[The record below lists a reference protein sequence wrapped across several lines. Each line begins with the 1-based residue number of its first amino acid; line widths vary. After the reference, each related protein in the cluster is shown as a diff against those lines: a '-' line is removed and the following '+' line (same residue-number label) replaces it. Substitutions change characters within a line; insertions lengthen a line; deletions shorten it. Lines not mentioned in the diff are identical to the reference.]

1 MKTKKLVTTSM
12 LIAIAA
18 ILSLIIIFALPFGGS
33 ITAASMV
40 PIVLIGYLYGVR
52 WGVFGAFAY
61 SLIQMLVGMGT
72 ISAFFLPGD
81 SQMSIPAAVTICFID
96 YIAAYSCL
104 GLAGIFGKKF
114 KNKTWAIIC
123 GSIMVCIIRY
133 LFHTISGAIFFGTWA
148 EWFFADST
156 GLSQIT
162 VLKGF
167 CDWVM
172 NNFSGHGLSV
182 VYSLIYNGSYMIP
195 ETVIT
200 VIVTPILY
208 KALNKVVE

>member
-12 LIAIAA
+12 LIAIAT
-18 ILSLIIIFALPFGGS
+18 ILSLIIVFALPFGGS

-52 WGVFGAFAY
+52 WGIFSAFAY

-72 ISAFFLPGD
+72 VSAFFLPGE
-81 SQMSIPAAVTICFID
+81 SQMSVPAAIMICFID

-114 KNKTWAIIC
+114 KNRTLSIIC
-123 GSIMVCIIRY
+123 GTIMACTMRY
-133 LFHTISGAIFFGTWA
+133 LLHTISGVIFFGAWA

-156 GLSQIT
+156 GLSQVA

-167 CDWVM
+167 CKWVM
-172 NNFSGHGLSV
+172 ANFSGNGLSI

-195 ETVIT
+195 ETIIT
-200 VIVTPILY
+200 AIVTPLMC
-208 KALNKVVE
+208 KVVNRVIE